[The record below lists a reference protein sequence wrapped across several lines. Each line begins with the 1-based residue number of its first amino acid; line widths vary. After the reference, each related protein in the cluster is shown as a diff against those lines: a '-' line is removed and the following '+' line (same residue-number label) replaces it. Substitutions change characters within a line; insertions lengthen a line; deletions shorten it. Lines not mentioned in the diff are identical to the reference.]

1 MNGSLLQSRWFWPV
15 AGVAL
20 SLLLMKLFPGNFF
33 LFLPFLF
40 LPMFGRKKTMSMT
53 GPASD
58 RNLPDRNL
66 PDRNLDVTDEE
77 RRNVAVI
84 SSLVERYNAGDAD
97 GVAACFAPDVQEYN
111 HGGELI
117 RTGSAAIAENYR
129 KLFVEFPQNRAE
141 VLHRSAFTDKVI
153 DHERVRRSAAA
164 EPFDVVVVYTLKN
177 GAVVRT
183 EYVK

>member
-1 MNGSLLQSRWFWPV
+1 MTASLLQSRWFWPA
-15 AGVAL
+15 AGIAL

-33 LFLPFLF
+33 LFLPFFF
-40 LPMFGRKKTMSMT
+40 LPMFGRKKAVSMIA
-53 GPASD
+53 PVA
-58 RNLPDRNL
+58 
-66 PDRNLDVTDEE
+66 DRNLDVTDEE
-77 RRNVAVI
+77 RHNVAAI
-84 SSLVERYNAGDAD
+84 STLVTRYNAGDAD
-97 GVAACFAPDVQEYN
+97 GVAACFAPGVQEYN

-129 KLFVEFPQNRAE
+129 KLFAEFPQNRAE
-141 VLHRSAFTDKVI
+141 VLHRSAFMDKVI
-153 DHERVRRSAAA
+153 DHERVRRAPDA

>member
-1 MNGSLLQSRWFWPV
+1 VISSLTQSRWFWPV

-40 LPMFGRKKTMSMT
+40 LPMFGRKTVASVPV
-53 GPASD
+53 PA
-58 RNLPDRNL
+58 RNNHAGSQNL
-66 PDRNLDVTDEE
+66 NVTDEE
-77 RRNVAVI
+77 RSNVALI
-84 SSLVERYNAGDAD
+84 SRLVERYNAQDAE
-97 GVAACFAPDVQEYN
+97 GVAACFALDVQEFS

-129 KLFVEFPQNRAE
+129 KLFAEFPQNRAD
-141 VLHRSAFTDKVI
+141 VLHRSAFGDKVI
-153 DHERVRRSAAA
+153 DHERVWRTP
-164 EPFDVVVVYTLKN
+164 EQTPFDVVVVYTLKN
-177 GAVVRT
+177 GAVVRA

>member
-1 MNGSLLQSRWFWPV
+1 MNASLLQSRWFWPV
-15 AGVAL
+15 AGVLL

-33 LFLPFLF
+33 LFLPFFF
-40 LPMFGRKKTMSMT
+40 LPIFGRKKSVSM
-53 GPASD
+53 AA
-58 RNLPDRNL
+58 PDRTV
-66 PDRNLDVTDEE
+66 DVTDEE
-77 RRNVAVI
+77 RRNVDVI
-84 SSLVERYNAGDAD
+84 STLVARYNAGDAD
-97 GVAACFAPDVQEYN
+97 GVAACFSQDVQEYN

-129 KLFVEFPQNRAE
+129 RLFAEFPQNHAE

-153 DHERVRRSAAA
+153 DHERVRRATDAA
-164 EPFDVVVVYTLKN
+164 PFDVVVVYTLKN